1 LDTRYHAFTVSLD
14 QPKKIKT
21 RNNVT
26 SRIVTKED
34 IENVLN
40 HISNAANDGL
50 ISSHRF
56 QNYTAFILFG
66 AFTRQHS
73 LSTISTLTVGQ
84 FRAALKAE
92 KPCVELQSSQDK
104 IKTTLRS
111 FTSASNPS
119 E

>member
-66 AFTRQHS
+66 AFTRQQS

-92 KPCVELQSSQDK
+92 KPCIEVQSSQDK